1 MQELNFNNIKLQ
13 PIVNE
18 LCSAKNISASVLR
31 LDSLHPVISGNKWF
45 KLRYYIEESIK
56 QNKKTI
62 VTYGGAWSNHIVA
75 AACACSF
82 NNLKSVG
89 IIRGEEPGV
98 FSDTL
103 KAAKEYGMQFY
114 FISRN
119 DYRTK
124 ELPSTI
130 IAKEVYIIPE
140 GGYGEK
146 GAVGFA
152 TALEFCDKNNFTHFI
167 CAVGTGTMMAG
178 IIKAV
183 SPGQQVI
190 GIPVLK
196 NNPQLL
202 PAINLLLNNEE
213 QQKKFKLI
221 ESYHFGG
228 YAKQTPELIGFINS
242 FYNESAIPTDFVYTG
257 KLFYAVNQLIQ
268 ENYFAAGSKLLI
280 IHSGG
285 LQGNASL
292 PKGTLIF

>member
-1 MQELNFNNIKLQ
+1 MQDLNFNNIKTQ
-13 PIVNE
+13 PVVNE
-18 LCSAKNISASVLR
+18 SFREKNISASVLR
-31 LDSLHPVISGNKWF
+31 LDNIHPVISGNKLF
-45 KLRYYIEESIK
+45 KLRYYIEEAKK
-56 QNKKTI
+56 QNKNTI

-75 AACACSF
+75 AACACSL
-82 NNLKSVG
+82 NKIKCIGV
-89 IIRGEEPGV
+89 IRGEEPAV
-98 FSDTL
+98 YSETL

-119 DYRTK
+119 NYRTK
-124 ELPSTI
+124 EIPPGI
-130 IAKEVYIIPE
+130 ITEEVFIIPE

-146 GAVGFA
+146 GSVGFA
-152 TALEFCDKNNFTHFI
+152 TALEYCDKNNFTHFI

-183 SPGQQVI
+183 SDNQQVI

-196 NNPQLL
+196 NNPELL
-202 PAINLLLNNEE
+202 PEINHLLTSEE

-221 ESYHFGG
+221 EGYHFGG
-228 YAKQTPELIGFINS
+228 YAKQTPELTGFMNS

-257 KLFYAVNQLIQ
+257 KLFYAVNELIK
-268 ENYFAAGSKLLI
+268 ENYFEADSKILI